1 MIMKAQEALFEANK
15 MVQNIERVDETTDLF
30 DFSGRIQR
38 LDSKIVSLMSEADR
52 HLLATFDETP
62 EALVAETMWMTSRLF
77 IHT

>member
-1 MIMKAQEALFEANK
+1 MNMKAQEALFEANK
-15 MVQNIERVDETTDLF
+15 MMRNIERVDETTDLP
-30 DFSGRIQR
+30 DFSGQIQQ

-62 EALVAETMWMTSRLF
+62 EAPVAQTMWMISRLY

>member
-1 MIMKAQEALFEANK
+1 MNMKSQEALFEANK
-15 MVQNIERVDETTDLF
+15 MMRNIERVDETTDLS

-62 EALVAETMWMTSRLF
+62 EAPVAQTMWMVNRLY

>member
-1 MIMKAQEALFEANK
+1 MIMKAQEVLFEANK
-15 MVQNIERVDETTDLF
+15 MVQNIERVDEMTDLS

-52 HLLATFDETP
+52 HLLATFNETP
-62 EALVAETMWMTSRLF
+62 EAPVAQTMWMISRLL

>member
-1 MIMKAQEALFEANK
+1 MNMKAQEALFEANK
-15 MVQNIERVDETTDLF
+15 MMRNIERVDETTDLS
-30 DFSGRIQR
+30 DFSGQIQQ

-62 EALVAETMWMTSRLF
+62 EALVAQTMWMIGRLF